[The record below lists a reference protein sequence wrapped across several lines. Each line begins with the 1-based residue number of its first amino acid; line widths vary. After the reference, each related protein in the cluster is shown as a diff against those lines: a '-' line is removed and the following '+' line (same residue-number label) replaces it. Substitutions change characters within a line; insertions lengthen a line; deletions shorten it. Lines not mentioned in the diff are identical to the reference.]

1 VLDALV
7 AGTAIAAAC
16 GVVGMFLVLRAQVF
30 AGDALSHVAF
40 TGGLAAAAGGVDV
53 RFGVF
58 AASVVVAVG
67 MGVIGTRRADDAAIG
82 TMFVWVLGIGALFL
96 AVFTTHRSGSG
107 NGAAAVRVLFGS
119 ILALTRSDVWLALA
133 VCAAAIGVV
142 IALAR
147 PLLLVSLDPQLARAL
162 GVPARALEIAF
173 LAAVGAVAA
182 EATQAIGALLLLGLL
197 AAPAAAA
204 LRVAPNPFAALAWSA
219 ALAIGAVWTGLALT
233 SVEPRLPA
241 STAIVS
247 VAAAAFVA
255 ARVNF
260 SR

>member
-1 VLDALV
+1 VLDAFV

-16 GVVGMFLVLRAQVF
+16 GLVGAFLVLRAQVF

-58 AASVVVAVG
+58 AASVVVALG
-67 MGVIGTRRADDAAIG
+67 MGVLGTRRADDAAIG
-82 TMFVWVLGIGALFL
+82 TMFAWVLGLGALFL
-96 AVFTTHRSGSG
+96 ALFTTDRSGTG

-119 ILALTRSDVWLALA
+119 ILGLTRSDVLLALA
-133 VCAAAIGVV
+133 VSIAAIAAV

-147 PLLLVSLDPQLARAL
+147 PLLLASLDPQLARAL
-162 GVPARALEIAF
+162 GLPVRALEIAF
-173 LAAVGAVAA
+173 LGVVGAVAA
-182 EATQAIGALLLLGLL
+182 EATQAVGALLLLGLV

-204 LRVAPNPFAALAWSA
+204 FRVARNPYAALAWSCA
-219 ALAIGAVWTGLALT
+219 FAVGALWLGLALAAA
-233 SVEPRLPA
+233 EPRLPP

-247 VAAAAFVA
+247 VAAAAFLA
-255 ARVNF
+255 ARVSF
-260 SR
+260 AR